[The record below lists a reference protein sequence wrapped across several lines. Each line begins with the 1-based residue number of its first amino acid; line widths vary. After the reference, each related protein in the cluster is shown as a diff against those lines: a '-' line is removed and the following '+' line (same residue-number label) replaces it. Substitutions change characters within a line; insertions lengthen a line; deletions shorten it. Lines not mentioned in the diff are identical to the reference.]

1 MSASDQTSQAASP
14 LRWVANQ
21 PYLLLSITTL
31 CWAGN
36 AIVGRLAAGH
46 IPPVTLSF
54 LRWSLAFLLILPLA
68 WKHLKRDWPAIRGK
82 LGVMVLLSV
91 TGIGVFNTLQYWAL
105 EHTQALNTLL
115 LQSSGPLIVAVWSL
129 ILLGVRLTLAQAIGV
144 LLSLSGVLVILTQG
158 ELAVL
163 SAIRFNKGDLIFL
176 VAMIT
181 FGLYSVL
188 TLKRPDI
195 HSLSLVGF
203 TFGCGAVVLIPLL
216 IWELTTRPA
225 MVFDAQN
232 VLSLVYV
239 AIFPSV
245 LAYLCFN
252 RGVQLIG
259 ANRAA
264 PFFHVVPVFGA
275 AMAMVFLGE
284 QPQLFHV
291 IGFALVLAGVYIASR
306 KQATKR

>member
-1 MSASDQTSQAASP
+1 MSASDQTSPATSAFP
-14 LRWVANQ
+14 WVANQ
-21 PYLLLSITTL
+21 PYLLLCITAL

-36 AIVGRLAAGH
+36 AIIGRLAAGH

-54 LRWSLAFLLILPLA
+54 LRWSLAFLVILPFSL
-68 WKHLKRDWPAIRGK
+68 KHLKRDWPAIRGK

-129 ILLGVRLTLAQAIGV
+129 ILLGVRLTAAQVIGV
-144 LLSLSGVLVILTQG
+144 ILSLCGVLVILTQG
-158 ELAVL
+158 DLTAL

-181 FGLYSVL
+181 FGFYSVL
-188 TLKRPDI
+188 TLKRPAI
-195 HSLSLVGF
+195 HSLSLAGF
-203 TFGCGAVVLIPLL
+203 TFGCGAVALIPLL
-216 IWELTTRPA
+216 LRELNARPA
-225 MVFDAQN
+225 MVIDTQN
-232 VLSLVYV
+232 VLSLIYV
-239 AIFPSV
+239 AIFPSA

-284 QPQLFHV
+284 HPQLFHV
-291 IGFALVLAGVYIASR
+291 VGFAMVLTGVYIASR
-306 KQATKR
+306 K

>member
-1 MSASDQTSQAASP
+1 
-14 LRWVANQ
+14 
-21 PYLLLSITTL
+21 
-31 CWAGN
+31 
-36 AIVGRLAAGH
+36 
-46 IPPVTLSF
+46 
-54 LRWSLAFLLILPLA
+54 
-68 WKHLKRDWPAIRGK
+68 
-82 LGVMVLLSV
+82 MVLLSV

-259 ANRAA
+259 PTA
-264 PFFHVVPVFGA
+264 PRPSSMSCRYSVRRWQWCFSASSRNSF
-275 AMAMVFLGE
+275 MSS
-284 QPQLFHV
+284 
-291 IGFALVLAGVYIASR
+291 ALHWCWPAFISPRASR
-306 KQATKR
+306 RPSADLRPRIWQLGRGTRPRSRRARRRMSCPAWQQFAPQSCFDKSFRDIWFLNCSPNRNTNPRCAGSPTSLICCSA